1 MTYLREHV
9 EIIFDMSTL
18 ILYII
23 YFISDENG
31 LPVTCMRATLSYDRA
46 GVDDDTAAAF
56 LEELKNILENPTSMM
71 LGGYK
76 SQVDHPLA
84 ALL

>member
-1 MTYLREHV
+1 
-9 EIIFDMSTL
+9 
-18 ILYII
+18 
-23 YFISDENG
+23 
-31 LPVTCMRATLSYDRA
+31 MRATLSYDRA

-56 LEELKNILENPTSMM
+56 LEELKNILENPVTMM
-71 LGGYK
+71 VGGYK